1 MLLPQKM
8 DSILKTTSSYKVQ
21 ENFVK
26 NCGVKFAC
34 PSLVNFLSPKEK
46 KRSKTKRK
54 TIGSSF
60 EPTHITAHNS
70 KERRGQPNNGTSL
83 YACML
88 SHLKTLLL
96 HTTTSSPKY
105 LPTLPP

>member
-1 MLLPQKM
+1 VSFPCQL
-8 DSILKTTSSYKVQ
+8 
-21 ENFVK
+21 
-26 NCGVKFAC
+26 
-34 PSLVNFLSPKEK
+34 SLSKREK
-46 KRSKTKRK
+46 GAKQRGKK
-54 TIGSSF
+54 IGSSF

-70 KERRGQPNNGTSL
+70 KERRGQPNDGTSL